1 MRSNR
6 SPRPFTAANATL
18 PLICAASS
26 SAGVK
31 ALIRW
36 GHPTRGI
43 VAPDTFIPL
52 AEESGMIVSIG
63 S

>member
-1 MRSNR
+1 M
-6 SPRPFTAANATL
+6 AANATL
-18 PLICAASS
+18 PFICAASS

-36 GHPTRGI
+36 GHPRRGI
-43 VAPDTFIPL
+43 VAPDKFIPL